1 MFSAISGD
9 FIDEPAR
16 QEAPAI
22 SSEVAEQARAGDSQA
37 FTTLFQTYNSQICTY
52 LARLVGNDEVGRD
65 LAQETFMRAWES
77 LPAMDQPL
85 HFKPWLYRIATNC
98 AKSYLRRTRLIRWL
112 SWKDEETGPL
122 VPGPE
127 ERTGETE
134 CVQQAMA
141 SLSPQ
146 CRTCLL
152 LQLVGGFSQR
162 EIAELLHISEK
173 SVSAYVSRGREQF
186 RREYRR
192 RKGETA

>member
-85 HFKPWLYRIATNC
+85 HLSPGSIASQPIAPNHIC
-98 AKSYLRRTRLIRWL
+98 DERGSFAGFPGKMRRRGHLCKAR
-112 SWKDEETGPL
+112 KN
-122 VPGPE
+122 VPGRPNACS
-127 ERTGETE
+127 RLWRAYRHNVAPVYYYNSSVDSRSVRSRN
-134 CVQQAMA
+134 C
-141 SLSPQ
+141 
-146 CRTCLL
+146 C
-152 LQLVGGFSQR
+152 
-162 EIAELLHISEK
+162 IS
-173 SVSAYVSRGREQF
+173 A
-186 RREYRR
+186 
-192 RKGETA
+192 RKA